1 MGMAASQAR
10 LLSITSRMSDNEL
23 RAQIINNSKMRL
35 ATDSSKVSEDYVAAL
50 NSATMMMS
58 NYDVEGNSQYQ
69 KLNFNNLTA
78 YSSQNTQYGLA
89 DANGNIFVTEDDADK
104 FRASSNIDEFLAQ
117 YGIEYSTTYFDKLTE
132 EDLETT
138 LGSLEDDSYL
148 NIDNIKDMYFGYDNH
163 VGYNQGLQST
173 AYAEYSEL
181 YENMIKARTIFEQEV
196 YSVVREKLF
205 TSTDWTNAYNS
216 EDPGKKIDFLTK
228 FLGVEQK
235 DGGVNEED
243 YYYVWAANRN
253 DLILANDTSQS
264 ILDILP
270 AYVDREE
277 DELSKGY
284 LLKDIMDITKSSDGV
299 FTLGEA
305 LQIKF
310 NTDEKA
316 VFSLE
321 NNGEF
326 ILDDPIQYGDGDN
339 EYITKIQYVLK
350 IGPEGES
357 ATIPSIV
364 NGNEVTEWTLTNK
377 DDNNPRF
384 TLETKYYKTSTN
396 DNGEEYYEEIPGTA
410 SSLVY
415 EAQISR
421 AGDTPEVVRV
431 DMMAY
436 NENLYGNVCSYINTI
451 FDKINDNILQ
461 IINFDNFV
469 ENYCQDPEITSYY
482 NNYVAAQKALV
493 NFIYKDGY
501 NDTTKSIIENNRYE
515 FEDIGWVIANM
526 NMSSLNPNDDF
537 SIIEDLY
544 VLDLLFSEYG
554 TPNFGW
560 VDTENPSE
568 NAEVKAQWYTNLYNR
583 MSSGYRVLEDG
594 LASSNEWIQFAL
606 ESGLVTMEQID
617 SSNNWQSIIY
627 SNNSNITEVTDDAAV
642 AKAEAEYNQAMNNI
656 ENKDKRYDM
665 ELKNIDTEHNSLQ
678 TEYDSVKSV
687 IDKNIERSFKIYS

>member
-138 LGSLEDDSYL
+138 LGSLGDDSYL
-148 NIDNIKDMYFGYDNH
+148 DIENIKNMYFGYEGH
-163 VGYNQGLQST
+163 AGYNQILQS
-173 AYAEYSEL
+173 AAYSEFVMLSEELQSASTLLNYEISNFISSSFPYKNIESPEELEELLDNTYLDQTKMGDYRARYNELISMSNTL
-181 YENMIKARTIFEQEV
+181 YDVED
-196 YSVVREKLF
+196 VVKGTTQYTYTVDDLF
-205 TSTDWTNAYNS
+205 TFQMVPGTPPNYIIQSINEETAVALDPHVNNGILVWPVSSSDSADNKTYTFKLGADGEYKFQTKLSINELTNACQVLYSEIYANISNLIDYNKLTS
-216 EDPGKKIDFLTK
+216 DRIDSCKSNYDACMNNYIKYIFGEQVLEETYPKISPS
-228 FLGVEQK
+228 G
-235 DGGVNEED
+235 EED
-243 YYYVWAANRN
+243 GNYLTLTEYLESENANLC
-253 DLILANDTSQS
+253 DISWLINFTNNARLVTNNN
-264 ILDILP
+264 
-270 AYVDREE
+270 
-277 DELSKGY
+277 
-284 LLKDIMDITKSSDGV
+284 
-299 FTLGEA
+299 TLGDT
-305 LQIKF
+305 LS
-310 NTDEKA
+310 TT
-316 VFSLE
+316 
-321 NNGEF
+321 GEF
-326 ILDDPIQYGDGDN
+326 G
-339 EYITKIQYVLK
+339 
-350 IGPEGES
+350 
-357 ATIPSIV
+357 
-364 NGNEVTEWTLTNK
+364 
-377 DDNNPRF
+377 
-384 TLETKYYKTSTN
+384 
-396 DNGEEYYEEIPGTA
+396 
-410 SSLVY
+410 
-415 EAQISR
+415 
-421 AGDTPEVVRV
+421 
-431 DMMAY
+431 M
-436 NENLYGNVCSYINTI
+436 
-451 FDKINDNILQ
+451 
-461 IINFDNFV
+461 
-469 ENYCQDPEITSYY
+469 
-482 NNYVAAQKALV
+482 
-493 NFIYKDGY
+493 
-501 NDTTKSIIENNRYE
+501 
-515 FEDIGWVIANM
+515 
-526 NMSSLNPNDDF
+526 
-537 SIIEDLY
+537 IEDLY

-642 AKAEAEYNQAMNNI
+642 AKAEAEYNRAMNNI

>member
-35 ATDSSKVSEDYVAAL
+35 ATESSKVSEDYVAAL

-58 NYDVEGNSQYQ
+58 NYDVDGNSQYQ

-138 LGSLEDDSYL
+138 LGSLGDDSYL
-148 NIDNIKDMYFGYDNH
+148 NIENIKNMYLGNDDH

-196 YSVVREKLF
+196 YSVVRDKLF
-205 TSTDWTNAYNS
+205 TSANWTNAYNS
-216 EDPGKKIDFLTK
+216 GNPAEKIKYLK
-228 FLGVEQK
+228 EFLGVEQK
-235 DGGVNEED
+235 DGGVNGED
-243 YYYVWAANRN
+243 YYYDWAANRN

-270 AYVDREE
+270 AYVDRH
-277 DELSKGY
+277 DGDNSKGY
-284 LLKDIMDITKSSDGV
+284 LLKDVMNITKTDDGV
-299 FTLGEA
+299 FKLGEA

-326 ILDDPIQYGDGDN
+326 ILDDPIQYGDD
-339 EYITKIQYVLK
+339 YITKIQYVLK
-350 IGPEGES
+350 IGPEGDS

-364 NGNEVTEWTLTNK
+364 DGNEVTEWTLK
-377 DDNNPRF
+377 DQNDNNPRF
-384 TLETKYYKTSTN
+384 ILETKYYKTSTN
-396 DNGEEYYEEIPGTA
+396 DEGEEYYEEITAMA

-421 AGDTPEVVRV
+421 TNGEQPEVVRM

-436 NENLYGNVCSYINTI
+436 NENLYGNACSYINTI

-493 NFIYKDGY
+493 NFIYEDGY

>member
-35 ATDSSKVSEDYVAAL
+35 ATESSKVSEDYVAAL

-138 LGSLEDDSYL
+138 LGSLGDDSYL
-148 NIDNIKDMYFGYDNH
+148 NIENIKNMYLGNEGH
-163 VGYNQGLQST
+163 AGYNQILQS
-173 AYAEYSEL
+173 AAYSEFVML
-181 YENMIKARTIFEQEV
+181 SEELQSASTLLNYEISNFISSSFPYKNIA
-196 YSVVREKLF
+196 S
-205 TSTDWTNAYNS
+205 A
-216 EDPGKKIDFLTK
+216 
-228 FLGVEQK
+228 
-235 DGGVNEED
+235 EE
-243 YYYVWAANRN
+243 
-253 DLILANDTSQS
+253 
-264 ILDILP
+264 
-270 AYVDREE
+270 
-277 DELSKGY
+277 
-284 LLKDIMDITKSSDGV
+284 
-299 FTLGEA
+299 
-305 LQIKF
+305 
-310 NTDEKA
+310 
-316 VFSLE
+316 LE
-321 NNGEF
+321 
-326 ILDDPIQYGDGDN
+326 
-339 EYITKIQYVLK
+339 
-350 IGPEGES
+350 
-357 ATIPSIV
+357 
-364 NGNEVTEWTLTNK
+364 
-377 DDNNPRF
+377 
-384 TLETKYYKTSTN
+384 
-396 DNGEEYYEEIPGTA
+396 
-410 SSLVY
+410 
-415 EAQISR
+415 
-421 AGDTPEVVRV
+421 
-431 DMMAY
+431 
-436 NENLYGNVCSYINTI
+436 
-451 FDKINDNILQ
+451 
-461 IINFDNFV
+461 
-469 ENYCQDPEITSYY
+469 
-482 NNYVAAQKALV
+482 
-493 NFIYKDGY
+493 NFIYNNTYLDQTKMEDYKARYNELILMSNTLYDVDAVKGTTPYTYTVDDLFTFQMVPGTPPNYTPTYNIQSINEETAVALVPLVNNGILVWPVSSSDPADNKTYTFKLGADGEYKFQTRLSINELTNACQVLYDEIYANINNLIDY
-501 NDTTKSIIENNRYE
+501 NKLTSDRIDSCKSNYDACMDNYIKYIFHDNEQFNFKISPSGEEDGNYLTLTEYLESENANLCDISWLINFTNNARIVTNNNTLGDTLTTTTQ
-515 FEDIGWVIANM
+515 FGM
-526 NMSSLNPNDDF
+526 
-537 SIIEDLY
+537 IEDLY

-642 AKAEAEYNQAMNNI
+642 AKAEAEYNRAMNNI